1 MVRIGLERAHHIYLL
16 LGWTI
21 CLKLRVV
28 HEWLLNFVVGAEVT
42 MTSVIQQP
50 CCIGPNRELAFAS
63 STTGYNS
70 NTTMQDGYSSEEE
83 LKEINSSKRQKKQQ
97 KAKSSKPRTYS
108 ATAVTPSRYSKREK
122 INLELVVSMI
132 WYFRSCLYSS
142 ASSGGGVTGGSRSS
156 SRAVLGCTI
165 NNSVYP
171 HQAGGAEKRKR
182 ADTITATDSC
192 QYYFG
197 SCDSSSDL
205 SSAPKPSAQSSS
217 LMIRRCRS
225 SLSAPSYNLSFR

>member
-1 MVRIGLERAHHIYLL
+1 MDTLLRKSWKKSILARGRKNSRRRNLQSRERTQLRLSLH
-16 LGWTI
+16 LG
-21 CLKLRVV
+21 
-28 HEWLLNFVVGAEVT
+28 
-42 MTSVIQQP
+42 IQKG
-50 CCIGPNRELAFAS
+50 I
-63 STTGYNS
+63 
-70 NTTMQDGYSSEEE
+70 
-83 LKEINSSKRQKKQQ
+83 
-97 KAKSSKPRTYS
+97 
-108 ATAVTPSRYSKREK
+108 K
-122 INLELVVSMI
+122 INLKLVVSMI

-142 ASSGGGVTGGSRSS
+142 ASSGGGVTSGSRSS